1 MISKD
6 FVTAGRAIFTLEV
19 PQEFQSAHKTK
30 PHYTYRVKKVVDKV
44 TKKESFFVL
53 LLTGPDNTSNYSYLG
68 LLDIENGTFRLTRKS
83 KFGDSAL
90 SVKFFQRIMFNLW
103 NNTVNNITEKGFD
116 LHHEGRCGRCAKL
129 LTVPESV
136 KTGFGPEC
144 SALLG
149 IK

>member
-1 MISKD
+1 MITKD

-19 PQEFQSAHKTK
+19 PQEFQSNYKTK
-30 PHYTYRVKKVVDKV
+30 PHYTYRVKKVVDKT
-44 TKKESFFVL
+44 TKKESYFVF
-53 LLTGPDNTSNYSYLG
+53 LLTGPDNTQDYSYLG
-68 LLDIENGTFRLTRKS
+68 ILDIETGAVRVTRKS
-83 KFGDSAL
+83 KFFDSAMC
-90 SVKFFQRIMFNLW
+90 VKFAQRIMFNLW
-103 NNTVNNITEKGFD
+103 NNTTNNITEKGFD

-129 LTVPESV
+129 LTVPESI